1 MSTLTSTTVATRPTT
16 LNNTTDVGKSYFETD
31 SNKILVWDGANF
43 NEWNRDG
50 FALTFPTST
59 YSASFDGID
68 DRILI
73 PDSSDLNTSGDITI
87 SFWFQRGRAG
97 HNDFEG
103 FISKAS
109 ASNSVHYSIG
119 FLPSTATPANTIR
132 MWQGGAGANFTTTTT
147 FTSTTDKVHAC
158 FVANGGNWYWYVNG
172 SQDST
177 GTGWNTT
184 DTGTDD
190 LTLGALADP
199 TPRKFYKGN
208 LDEVFIWSRALSST
222 EVSNIYNNK
231 TYPSTSLAAGWRL
244 ENDATDSINSNDGTN
259 YGATLNSGGLY

>member
-1 MSTLTSTTVATRPTT
+1 MPTTIPTTTSSTRPGSPSTG
-16 LNNTTDVGKSYFETD
+16 DAYFETD
-31 SNKILVWDGANF
+31 TNNYIIYDGANWRGY
-43 NEWNRDG
+43 NSDG
-50 FALTFPTST
+50 VSYGFPTST
-59 YSASFDGID
+59 YSAYFDGID
-68 DRILI
+68 DRIEI

-97 HNDFEG
+97 YNDFEG

-119 FLPSTATPANTIR
+119 FLPNTNTIR
-132 MWQGGAGANFTTTTT
+132 MWQGGGGAQLTTSTS

-158 FVANGGNWYWYVNG
+158 FVANGGTWYWYVNG
-172 SQDST
+172 SQDNT
-177 GTGWNTT
+177 GTGWDTT

-231 TYPSTSLAAGWRL
+231 TYLSTSLAAGWRL